1 MVENIRLSFQGIFSH
16 KMRSFLTMLGI
27 IIGIAAIIA
36 IVSTIKGTNDEIK
49 NSLVGSG
56 DNVVEVNITQ
66 GGMPVNANDGVDL
79 KKLPIIN
86 DEMLN
91 TIKSYDSI
99 QDAAIYHKAV
109 SYEGINHSVNQLSG
123 TYVYG
128 CNNDYLRIMNY
139 RVHEGRLFTDRDF
152 KNFNKVAI
160 LDSTTAYSLFNGED
174 PINKTIEISGNPF
187 IVVGIVEKDDNFQP
201 IINSIDDWYDNY
213 GDESSGVII
222 LPDTIWP
229 IVYSYDEPYQ
239 VVVKATSTENMQD
252 AGKKTQDYLNSF
264 IQKTSKAGIGG
275 PSSDEDSEGEEGG
288 EEDTVKYK
296 SKDIMQKAKDLQKL
310 QTSTSTQL
318 IWIASISLLV
328 GGIGVMN
335 IMLVSVTERTKE
347 IGLKK
352 AIGARK
358 GAILG
363 QFLTE
368 ASVLTSLGGIMGV
381 LTGIALAY
389 FISNV
394 AEVPVAISIP
404 SILISVVFSMVIG
417 IVFGLIPSI
426 KAANL
431 NPIDALRYE

>member
-1 MVENIRLSFQGIFSH
+1 MIENIRLSFQGIFSH

-66 GGMPVNANDGVDL
+66 GGMEVTPSDGISL
-79 KKLPIIN
+79 KNIPII
-86 DEMLN
+86 DDGMLS
-91 TIKSYDSI
+91 TIKNYESV
-99 QDAAIYHKAV
+99 QDAAVYHKAV
-109 SYEGINHSVNQLSG
+109 SYEGINHSNNQLTG
-123 TYVYG
+123 AYIYG
-128 CNNDYLRIMNY
+128 CTNDFIRIMSY
-139 RVHEGRLFTDRDF
+139 KVHEGRLFTEEDF
-152 KNFNKVAI
+152 KKFRKVVI
-160 LDSTTAYSLFNGED
+160 LDSNTAYTLFNGED

-187 IVVGIVEKDDNFQP
+187 VVVGIVDKNDDYQP
-201 IINSIDDWYDNY
+201 LINNIDDWYTYY
-213 GDESSGVII
+213 GEETSGTLI

-229 IVYSYDEPYQ
+229 LVYSYDEPYQ

-264 IQKTSKAGIGG
+264 ITSSSRTPGG
-275 PSSDEDSEGEEGG
+275 EDSDEEE
-288 EEDTVKYK
+288 TVKYK
-296 SKDIMQKAKDLQKL
+296 SEDIMQKAKDLQEL
-310 QTSTSTQL
+310 QNSTSTQL

-368 ASVLTSLGGIMGV
+368 ASVLTSMGGILGV

-394 AEVPVAISIP
+394 AEVPVAISVP
-404 SILISVVFSMVIG
+404 AILISVLFSMIIG

>member
-1 MVENIRLSFQGIFSH
+1 MIENIRLSFQGIFSH

-66 GGMPVNANDGVDL
+66 GGMPVNANDGVDM

-86 DEMLN
+86 NEMMDA
-91 TIKSYDSI
+91 IKAFESV
-99 QDAAIYHKAV
+99 QDVAIYHKAI
-109 SYEGINHSVNQLSG
+109 SYEGINHSSNQLSG
-123 TYVYG
+123 AYIYG
-128 CNNDYLRIMNY
+128 CTNDYLRIQNY
-139 RVHEGRLFTDRDF
+139 RVQQGRLFTDKDF
-152 KNFNKVAI
+152 KNFNKVVI
-160 LDSTTAYSLFNGED
+160 LDSTTSYSLFNGED
-174 PINKTIEISGNPF
+174 PINKTIEIMGNPF
-187 IVVGIVEKDDNFQP
+187 VVVGVVEKDDNFQP

-213 GDESSGVII
+213 GDESSGIII
-222 LPDTIWP
+222 LPDTVWP
-229 IVYSYDEPYQ
+229 IIYAYDQPYE
-239 VVVKATSTENMQD
+239 VIVKATTTENMQD

-264 IQKTSKAGIGG
+264 IQKSSGPERESGG
-275 PSSDEDSEGEEGG
+275 PDSESDS

-296 SKDIMQKAKDLQKL
+296 SKDILQKAKDLQKL

-368 ASVLTSLGGIMGV
+368 ASVLTSLGGILGV

-394 AEVPVAISIP
+394 AEVPVAISVP
-404 SILISVVFSMVIG
+404 SILVSVIFSMVIG

>member
-1 MVENIRLSFQGIFSH
+1 MIENIRLSFQGIFSH

-56 DNVVEVNITQ
+56 DNIVNVNITQ
-66 GGMPVNANDGVDL
+66 GGMKVNANDGVDL
-79 KKLPIIN
+79 KALPLIN
-86 DEMLN
+86 EDMLN
-91 TIKSYDSI
+91 TIKSYESV
-99 QDAAIYHKAV
+99 QDVAIYHRAAT
-109 SYEGINHSVNQLSG
+109 YEGINHSTNQLTGS
-123 TYVYG
+123 YIYG
-128 CNNDYLRIMNY
+128 CTNDFIKLMNY
-139 RVHEGRLFTDRDF
+139 KVHQGRLFTDADF
-152 KNFNKVAI
+152 KEFRKVAI
-160 LDSTTAYSLFNGED
+160 LDSTTAYSLFNGEN

-187 IVVGIVEKDDNFQP
+187 VVVGVVEKDDNYQP
-201 IINSIDDWYDNY
+201 IINSIDDWYTYY
-213 GDESSGVII
+213 GEESSSTII

-239 VVVKATSTENMQD
+239 VIVKARSTEDMQD

-264 IQKTSKAGIGG
+264 IQK
-275 PSSDEDSEGEEGG
+275 SSNSMEEEDDDESEGEE
-288 EEDTVKYK
+288 ETVKYK
-296 SKDIMQKAKDLQKL
+296 SEDILQKAKNLQEL

-368 ASVLTSLGGIMGV
+368 ASVLTSMGGILGV

-394 AEVPVAISIP
+394 AEVPVAISVPAIM
-404 SILISVVFSMVIG
+404 ISVVFSMVIG